1 VSPLIL
7 QAHMFLHVLHY
18 HRTITNL
25 FLVPL
30 NERESQG
37 TAANGCC
44 CTVID
49 VVISS
54 SPEAES
60 HLALTTQIPTNTVYG
75 KISVQKLQLFRY
87 ASPQKLKLCNI
98 DFVASKLCNATDNTL
113 HVTTNSQHVS
123 CTIFVKC
130 NHVGTVVAAPGF
142 QVEATFELSLHC
154 KYHCNEDSNAQSH
167 NTLISRKQT
176 CKIQSKPGLNQFFQC
191 N

>member
-1 VSPLIL
+1 
-7 QAHMFLHVLHY
+7 MFLHVLH
-18 HRTITNL
+18 HHHTISNL

-30 NERESQG
+30 NERESRG

-49 VVISS
+49 VGILS
-54 SPEAES
+54 SPAES
-60 HLALTTQIPTNTVYG
+60 HLALSTQIPANTVYG
-75 KISVQKLQLFRY
+75 KIPVQKLQLFRY

-98 DFVASKLCNATDNTL
+98 DFVASKPCDATDNTL

-130 NHVGTVVAAPGF
+130 NHVGTVVAAPSF
-142 QVEATFELSLHC
+142 DVKATLELSLHC

-176 CKIQSKPGLNQFFQC
+176 CKIQSKPGLN
-191 N
+191 